1 MTTALRTLAIL
12 GAIGLIGWGLLISEE
27 ITDARWLLLLF
38 GAWVLLILGTR
49 TALPAG
55 LPTFNRSLIRVAV
68 VISTVF
74 IVITAQLVRIQV
86 VERDAI
92 YYRTGVDASGEVIS
106 NPRLVNQQL
115 DFERGRIYDRDGVI
129 LADTVLQDDIY
140 ERTWPVPSAWPVTG
154 YYSPLM
160 YGATGLE
167 ATYEDAL
174 SGQAGNNAIE
184 QTIRGMLGM
193 PQEGS
198 DLHLTLDSNLQTSAM
213 TMLGDSEGAVV
224 VLDIQTGAT
233 LVLAS
238 DPAIDPNRLFTTGND
253 TEAAAYWDSL
263 VNDPSSPFVTR
274 ATQGVYTPG
283 STFKTVTAA
292 IAIEEGFAQPDSVYE
307 DNGQIVI
314 EGRVL
319 PEYNRPDDSRDQW
332 TLQEGIA
339 WSLNV
344 VFARVGMQIGGELY
358 WDYGPRLGFGEPIPY
373 DVPVAES
380 QIANDREALDDTNMV
395 ADTGFG
401 QGQIQVSPLHLAMI
415 ASAWAND
422 GQMMRPYLVES
433 ISDPDGETTWT
444 VDQETWRQPVSAD
457 TANRVEAMM
466 VNAVENGSIGNAYVD
481 GYVIGGKTGTAETGS
496 GSSHSLFIGFIGDPE
511 PRYAVAVVLEEGSG
525 GLNSAVAIGRDM
537 LVASMQ
543 RPFADGPDDA
553 IEAAYVRSRLTS
565 PLVGNRPQIW

>member
-1 MTTALRTLAIL
+1 MTTALRTIAIL
-12 GAIGLIGWGLLISEE
+12 GAIALIGWGLLISED
-27 ITDARWLLLLF
+27 ISDARWLLLLF
-38 GAWVLLILGTR
+38 GAWVLLIIGTR
-49 TALPAG
+49 TTLPSG

-115 DFERGRIYDRDGVI
+115 DFERGRIYDSNGVV

-140 ERTWPVPSAWPVTG
+140 YRTWPVESAWPVTG

-167 ATYEDAL
+167 ATYEEAL
-174 SGQAGNNAIE
+174 SGHAGNNPIE
-184 QTIRGMLGM
+184 QTVRSMLGM
-193 PQEGS
+193 PLEGS
-198 DLHLTLDSNLQTSAM
+198 NLYLTLDSDLQTSAM

-224 VLDIQTGAT
+224 VLDIRTGAT

-238 DPAIDPNRLFTTGND
+238 NPAIDPNRLFTTGTNAD
-253 TEAAAYWDSL
+253 AAAYWDSL

-274 ATQGVYTPG
+274 ANQGVYTPG

-319 PEYNRPDDSRDQW
+319 PEYNRPDESRDQW

-344 VFARVGMQIGGELY
+344 VFARVGMQVGGELY
-358 WDYGPRLGFGEPIPY
+358 WDYGPRLGFGEQIPY

-380 QIANDREALDDTNMV
+380 QIANDRDALNDTNMV

-401 QGQIQVSPLHLAMI
+401 QGQIQMSPLHLAMI
-415 ASAWAND
+415 ASTWAND
-422 GQMMRPYLVES
+422 GQMMRPYLVQS
-433 ISDPDGETTWT
+433 IASPNGETTWT
-444 VDQETWRQPVSAD
+444 AEPEEWLQPVSAD
-457 TANRVEAMM
+457 TANEVEAMM

-496 GSSHSLFIGFIGDPE
+496 GTSHSLFIGFIGDPE

-537 LVASMQ
+537 LVATIQ
-543 RPFADGPDDA
+543 RPVASDA
-553 IEAAYVRSRLTS
+553 NRALEAAYVRSRNTAPSL
-565 PLVGNRPQIW
+565 GNRPQIW

>member
-1 MTTALRTLAIL
+1 MTTALRSIAIL
-12 GAIGLIGWGLLISEE
+12 GAIALIGWGLLISED
-27 ITDARWLLLLF
+27 ISDARWLVLLF
-38 GAWVLLILGTR
+38 GAWVLLIIGTR
-49 TALPAG
+49 TTLPSG

-115 DFERGRIYDRDGVI
+115 DFERGRIYDSNGVV

-140 ERTWPVPSAWPVTG
+140 YRTWPVESAWPVTG

-167 ATYEDAL
+167 ATYEEAL
-174 SGQAGNNAIE
+174 SGQAGNNPIE
-184 QTIRGMLGM
+184 QTVRSMLGM
-193 PQEGS
+193 PLEGS
-198 DLHLTLDSNLQTSAM
+198 DLYLTIDSDLQTSAM

-224 VLDIQTGAT
+224 VLDIRTGAT

-238 DPAIDPNRLFTTGND
+238 NPAIDPNRLFTTGTNA
-253 TEAAAYWDSL
+253 EAAAYWDSL

-274 ATQGVYTPG
+274 ANQGVYTPG

-319 PEYNRPDDSRDQW
+319 PEYNRPDESRDQW

-344 VFARVGMQIGGELY
+344 VFARVGMQVGGELY
-358 WDYGPRLGFGEPIPY
+358 WDYGPRLGFGEQIPY

-401 QGQIQVSPLHLAMI
+401 QGQIQMSPLHLAMI

-422 GQMMRPYLVES
+422 GQMMRPYLVQS
-433 ISDPDGETTWT
+433 ITSPDGETTWT
-444 VDQETWRQPVSAD
+444 ADPEEWRQPVSAD
-457 TANRVEAMM
+457 TANQVEAMM

-496 GSSHSLFIGFIGDPE
+496 GTSHSLFIGFIGDPE

-537 LVASMQ
+537 LVATIQ
-543 RPFADGPDDA
+543 RPAASDADRA
-553 IEAAYVRSRLTS
+553 LEAAYVRSRNTAPAL
-565 PLVGNRPQIW
+565 GNQPQIW